1 MVEVICG
8 LAKIFLYSHVGIS
21 INTGFSPLQNILKKV
36 EEKSD
41 RESTAL
47 DAHKELETVSLNKL
61 MESH

>member
-1 MVEVICG
+1 MCRP
-8 LAKIFLYSHVGIS
+8 AKTLLCSHIGIS
-21 INTGFSPLQNILKKV
+21 IDTDFCSLQNILKKV

-61 MESH
+61 TEGLD